1 MQIACSGDRIVV
13 ERHGEAIA
21 AVVPMSVYRQWQQQ
35 RAAFFDQMRAIAE
48 RVDLTPEQA
57 EAEAMAADAS
67 HDGGGFDQGGD
78 GGGGD
83 LGGGDF
89 GGGDFDFSDV

>member
-1 MQIACSGDRIVV
+1 MEKVVGAFEARRQFGKLLNDVNGKGDRIVV

-57 EAEAMAADAS
+57 ETEATAAVRSVRSVRAVR
-67 HDGGGFDQGGD
+67 DQQ
-78 GGGGD
+78 
-83 LGGGDF
+83 
-89 GGGDFDFSDV
+89 

>member
-1 MQIACSGDRIVV
+1 MEKVIGAFEARRQFGKMLNDVNGKGDRIVV

-57 EAEAMAADAS
+57 EAEATTAARYNRT
-67 HDGGGFDQGGD
+67 
-78 GGGGD
+78 
-83 LGGGDF
+83 GDF
-89 GGGDFDFSDV
+89 VP